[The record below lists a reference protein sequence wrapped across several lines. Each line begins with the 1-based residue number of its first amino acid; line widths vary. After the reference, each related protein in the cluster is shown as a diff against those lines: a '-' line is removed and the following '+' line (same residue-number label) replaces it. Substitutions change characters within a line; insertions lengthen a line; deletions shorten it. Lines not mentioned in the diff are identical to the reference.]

1 MQNYENLC
9 MGCMADNE
17 GDVICRHCGF
27 DHSQPQP
34 DGCLSVRSVVDNRYL
49 IGRTLESGADGNTYL
64 AFDMQE
70 NIQVRLREFM
80 PQSYCVRGID
90 GNSIDVLPEKSS
102 AFFEK
107 RDEFL
112 DIARLLARMSELP
125 ALFPVTDIFE
135 SNGTAYYACENV
147 KSITLREFLLRNS
160 GALTWEQF
168 EPLILPVVT
177 TLDTL
182 NNNGL
187 LHLGISPETL
197 VVGKDGAMRIVGF
210 TVSGARN
217 TRSDIS
223 SQVYPGF
230 TPVEQYADDE
240 TATESAD
247 VYALAATIFR
257 TLVGQA
263 PPESTDRVTN
273 DRMIIP
279 ARIVQTLP
287 KHVLTTLAGALA
299 ILPEDRTATLSDFR
313 REMFPGIK
321 KGAVVAAGSK
331 PEPKANSNTP
341 KFAILAIVLTAII
354 VFALGWISYEYIIKP
369 NMEAP
374 VDKSSDKSAPVSSVT
389 SYDPVG
395 STVTY
400 LVTPD
405 FTQYTYTQLMAEQT
419 FVNNYTFEIV
429 EMKYDEKL
437 PYGKV
442 YEQSIKA
449 GTKQAYDP
457 ENKIKVTIKI
467 SKGSS
472 TVKLDDYSNKTYD
485 EVYIALL
492 EKGFRYNNIKKDY
505 KYSTTTMPSTET
517 QEYVVDFDYK
527 AGDKVPIDGV
537 ITIYVNSYK
546 PVSNLSS
553 DATSSTSTSSAT
565 SSNQ

>member
-1 MQNYENLC
+1 MQNFENLC

-34 DGCLSVRSVVDNRYL
+34 DGCLAVRSVVDNRYL

-64 AFDMQE
+64 AFDMAE

-90 GNSIDVLPEKSS
+90 GNSIDVLPEKSRV
-102 AFFEK
+102 FFEK

-147 KSITLREFLLRNS
+147 KSITLREFLLRNG

-182 NNNGL
+182 NGNGL

-197 VVGKDGAMRIVGF
+197 VVGKDGVIRIVGF
-210 TVSGARN
+210 TVGGARN

-263 PPESTDRVTN
+263 PPEATDRVTN

-287 KHVLTTLAGALA
+287 KNVLTALAGALA
-299 ILPEDRTATLSDFR
+299 ILPEDRTATVNDFR
-313 REMFPGIK
+313 REMFPGSK
-321 KGAVVAAGSK
+321 RGTVAVGAAPQPA
-331 PEPKANSNTP
+331 KAPSNTP

-354 VFALGWISYEYIIKP
+354 VIALGWISYEYIIKP

-374 VDKSSDKSAPVSSVT
+374 TNTSSDKAAPTSSVT
-389 SYDPVG
+389 SYESVG
-395 STVTY
+395 STVSY

-405 FTQYTYTQLMAEQT
+405 FTQYTYTQLLGEQT
-419 FVNNYTFEIV
+419 FTNNYTFEIV
-429 EMKYDEKL
+429 EMKYDDNL

-442 YEQSIKA
+442 YEQSVKA
-449 GTKQAYDP
+449 GTKVAYDP
-457 ENKIKVTIKI
+457 DSKIKVTIKI

-472 TVKLDDYSNKTYD
+472 TVKLEDYSNKTYD
-485 EVYIALL
+485 EVYVSLL
-492 EKGFRYNNIKKDY
+492 EKGFRSTNIKKDF
-505 KYSTTTMPSTET
+505 KYSKTTMPSTEAL
-517 QEYVVDFDYK
+517 EYVVDLDYK
-527 AGDKVPIDGV
+527 AGDKVPVDAV
-537 ITIYVNSYK
+537 ITVYVNSYK
-546 PVSNLSS
+546 QTNI
-553 DATSSTSTSSAT
+553 SSTSSSTTSSQAST
-565 SSNQ
+565 SSNT